1 MPSTFLS
8 LNYHIV
14 FSTKNRTPSLPSD
27 RLATVHQYLGGTIN
41 GLGGVALAVG
51 GVADHVHALVGLRAT
66 HCLAD
71 FLREFKKSTSL
82 WVQSHI
88 GHPDFSWQDGRM
100 ATPHSRWVRHR
111 VIPSAGISPNRRNTI
126 ASNRFARSW
135 WKC

>member
-41 GLGGVALAVG
+41 GLGGVALAGG

-71 FLREFKKSTSL
+71 FLREFKKSTTL
-82 WVQSHI
+82 WVQAHI
-88 GHPDFSWQDGRM
+88 GRPDFAWQEGYAAFTVG
-100 ATPHSRWVRHR
+100 ATSCDSVRRYIAQQAEHHR
-111 VIPSAGISPNRRNTI
+111 VKSFREELVEM
-126 ASNRFARSW
+126 
-135 WKC
+135 